1 MEYNIC
7 MLPGDG
13 VGPEILKGAEAVLDA
28 VGQKFDHKFNYNFGY
43 IGGDAIDNTG
53 VPFPDETRDLI
64 DKSDAVLLGAVGGYK
79 WDTIPNHLRPEKG
92 LLAMR
97 KHLEAFSNIRPV
109 GVYKSLVDRS
119 PLKSE
124 IIGDGVDFC
133 FVRELTGGI
142 YFGERFTGEKDGIEY
157 AYDKEEYNVVEIDRI
172 ARIAFETAKVRGQR
186 VTSVDK
192 MNVLDSSKLWRKT
205 VEKVALEY
213 KDIELNHM
221 YVDNAAMQII
231 KNPRQFDVILTN
243 NIFGDILSDEASVI
257 GGSIGLLPSASIGSE
272 GAGLYE
278 PIHGSAPDIAG
289 KGIANP
295 IGMIRS
301 AAMMLKYSFD
311 LMEEADAIETAI
323 EKTLEE
329 KVYTCDLALEGE
341 KSYRTDDVIRKIV
354 ELL

>member
-1 MEYNIC
+1 MEFNIC

-28 VGQKFDHKFNYNFGY
+28 IGQKYSHKFNYNYSY

-53 VPFPDETRDLI
+53 VPFPDETKDLI

-119 PLKSE
+119 PLKSS

-142 YFGERFTGEKDGIEY
+142 YFGERFTGVKDGVEY
-157 AYDKEEYNVVEIDRI
+157 AFDKEEYNAIEIERI
-172 ARIAFETAKVRGQR
+172 ARIAFETAKVRGKK

-192 MNVLDSSKLWRKT
+192 MNVLDSSKLWRKI

-231 KNPRQFDVILTN
+231 MNPRQFDVILTN

-257 GGSIGLLPSASIGSE
+257 GGSIGLLPSASIGDKSI
-272 GAGLYE
+272 GLYE

-301 AAMMLKYSFD
+301 AAMMLKYSFK
-311 LMEEADAIETAI
+311 LMAESDAIEKAV
-323 EKTLEE
+323 EQALDE
-329 KVYTCDLALEGE
+329 KVYTGDLALEGE
-341 KSYRTDDVIRKIV
+341 KAYTTEEVIERITA
-354 ELL
+354 LI